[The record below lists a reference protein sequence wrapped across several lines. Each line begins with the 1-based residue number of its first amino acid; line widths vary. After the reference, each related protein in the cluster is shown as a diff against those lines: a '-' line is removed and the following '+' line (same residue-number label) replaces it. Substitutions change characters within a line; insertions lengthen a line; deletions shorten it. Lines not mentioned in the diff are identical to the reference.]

1 LIVEV
6 PVKMLGDARG
16 ASERENLIEHVEVD
30 TTERETERDRIQISR
45 EAEEIGCG
53 PISNSNTN

>member
-30 TTERETERDRIQISR
+30 TTERETERQNTDIKRGRRDGMWTYIQ
-45 EAEEIGCG
+45 
-53 PISNSNTN
+53 